1 MSDPRQQLR
10 SRLEAL
16 DAELARTDP
25 ADEDQREV
33 LLGLRRDVQAL
44 LERSANPA
52 PPDDDP
58 FNLDNLRTGLQHFEV
73 THPVL
78 STAIEQV
85 LTTLSNMGI

>member
-1 MSDPRQQLR
+1 MSDPQQQLR
-10 SRLEAL
+10 QRLQAL
-16 DAELARTDP
+16 NAELARTDP
-25 ADEDQREV
+25 SDENQREV
-33 LLGLRRDVQAL
+33 LLALRRDVQAL
-44 LERSANPA
+44 LERSTRPT

-58 FNLDNLRTGLQHFEV
+58 FNLDNLRNGLRHFEV